1 MARFLPRWRLPPDG
15 PQRTAF
21 NAIIAGGLLVS
32 FVIIGSHACS
42 SQWAVKPAMERYV
55 KLGPRAGSVEL
66 ERELLAAHPPGSDVG
81 PLFARLS
88 RLGFDCGA
96 SVEPGRG
103 GECRFRTGRLDRRI
117 VTTTVEVEHDGARVG
132 GIAAR
137 MVLSAP

>member
-1 MARFLPRWRLPPDG
+1 MARFPTRWRLPPDG

-32 FVIIGSHACS
+32 LVVIGAHACS
-42 SQWAVKPAMERYV
+42 DQWSVKPGMDRYV
-55 KLGPRAGSVEL
+55 KLGPRAGAQEL
-66 ERELLAAHPPGSDVG
+66 ERELLAAHPAGSDVG

-103 GECRFRTGRLDRRI
+103 GACRFRTSRTDRRV
-117 VTTTVEVEHDGARVG
+117 VTAFVEVAHDGAQVR
-132 GIAAR
+132 GIAVR
-137 MVLSAP
+137 MTLSAP